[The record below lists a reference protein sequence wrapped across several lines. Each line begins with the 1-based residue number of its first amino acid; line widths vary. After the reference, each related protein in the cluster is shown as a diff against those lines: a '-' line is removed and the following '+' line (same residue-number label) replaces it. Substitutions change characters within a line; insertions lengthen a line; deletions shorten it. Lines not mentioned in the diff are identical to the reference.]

1 MLLTPGAPASAA
13 SLPGAPGPAPHI
25 VQFYESS
32 DSLCDAVA
40 DFLAAGAAAGEP
52 LLIVATEEHR
62 GALVERLLSRGA
74 QGADLTVVDASE
86 TLERFMIDG
95 EPDAARFAAALEG
108 AVDAITARRPGA
120 PVRAYGEM
128 VDVLWRAGNSKA
140 ALLLEGLWNDLQR
153 RRPLSLYCAY
163 VMGSFYKEGD
173 LEAICATHNHVA
185 NPTALGEKATLI
197 AEIGERI
204 RVEEALRRTLAD
216 LAAARDETTR
226 SRGHLEQFIEGAPIG
241 IHTVGPDGTILWAN
255 RAELEMRGYQ
265 KAEYVG
271 HHVSEFH
278 VDRAV
283 IDDILERLARN
294 EVLVD
299 REARLRARDGS
310 IRHVLVHSNAQFI
323 DGKLAHTRCF
333 TRDVSAARAA
343 EESVVLRDRQLET
356 VTDSLPTLVSFVDAG
371 GHYRFV
377 NRSYER
383 WFGTERGSILG
394 RRLPDVV
401 GEAAY
406 RSIAPHVEA
415 ALAGKTVT
423 FEAKV
428 PYGSGERFIEAS
440 YVPHAGQ
447 DGAVLGFTALVSDI
461 SERKRLEAAR
471 VAAEKRNHRLMAVTA
486 AIAEAVSREEV
497 FQAVVDEAAV
507 ALGASS
513 AGLFLLDPDG
523 VCVRLVRSVG
533 YREESIP
540 KIDGLPIDGVVR
552 MPALD
557 TIADGEPLWID
568 SQRELLEHYPHL
580 ASEVSPERAYRIAC
594 LPIRSQ
600 GRTFGSLA
608 FTFERAPAIDDGQ
621 KSFLLLTARYCA
633 QALERL
639 RLLEAEQ
646 QSRAQAEEAR
656 LRAELLHQLARA
668 IILAEDVD
676 DVYDAALDAIG
687 GALATDR
694 SAVLLFDEGGV
705 MRFAAQRGLSQGY
718 QRAVEGHSPWR
729 PDERDP
735 KPVLVPDVAADAAL
749 AGFLPLFESEK
760 IGSLAFFPLV
770 AAGRLLGKFMVYHDQ
785 PRRYAPHEVEMAVA
799 IAHHVGAAVVRFS
812 AVRALERTVRFN
824 EMFTGILGHDLRNPL
839 HAIMTAA
846 NVALL
851 RGDGDRQLKPIS
863 RILRSGER
871 MSRMIDQLLDFTRV
885 RTGAGIPLE
894 LRPVDLV
901 TLVEQ
906 VSEELEDANPEW
918 AFDVAVTG
926 DAVGAWDPDR
936 LAPVFSNLIGNAVQ
950 HGVPAGGVQVRID
963 GSEADSV
970 RIEVHNQGAIPRD
983 LIGRVFEPMSGSDTR
998 RARSQGLGLGLFISE
1013 QIARAHG
1020 GSVSVASSEELGT
1033 TFTVVL
1039 PRVGTAEGK

>member
-1 MLLTPGAPASAA
+1 MLLTPGAPANAA
-13 SLPGAPGPAPHI
+13 PAPGAPGSAPHI

-32 DSLCDAVA
+32 DALCDAVA
-40 DFLAAGAAAGEP
+40 DFLAAGAVAGEP

-62 GALVERLLSRGA
+62 AALVARLLLRGA
-74 QGADLTVVDASE
+74 QGADITVLDASE
-86 TLERFMIDG
+86 TLDRFMVDG
-95 EPDAARFAAALEG
+95 EPDAARFAAVIEG
-108 AVDAITARRPGA
+108 AVEGIEARRPA
-120 PVRAYGEM
+120 TPVRAYGEM
-128 VDVLWRAGNSKA
+128 VDILWRSGNSKA

-153 RRPLSLYCAY
+153 RQPLSLYCAY

-185 NPTALGEKATLI
+185 NPTMLGEKTALI

-204 RVEEALRRTLAD
+204 RVEEALRAALTD
-216 LAAARDETTR
+216 LAAARDETAR
-226 SRGHLEQFIEGAPIG
+226 SRGHLEQFIDEAPIG

-255 RAELEMRGYQ
+255 RAELEMLGYQ
-265 KAEYVG
+265 KGEYVG

-278 VDRAV
+278 LDRGV
-283 IDDILERLARN
+283 IDDMLQRLARN

-299 REARLRARDGS
+299 REARLRASDGS
-310 IRHVLVHSNAQFI
+310 MRHVLVYSNAQFI

-356 VTDSLPTLVSFVDAG
+356 VTDSLPTLVAFVDAG
-371 GHYRFV
+371 GRYRFV

-383 WFGTERGSILG
+383 WFGTDRESIVG
-394 RRLPDVV
+394 RTLREVV

-406 RSIAPHVEA
+406 QSIGPRVEA
-415 ALAGKTVT
+415 ALAGKAVS
-423 FEAKV
+423 FEAQV
-428 PYGSGERFIEAS
+428 AYRSGERFIEAT
-440 YVPHAGQ
+440 YVPHPGQ

-461 SERKRLEAAR
+461 SERKRIEAAR
-471 VAAEKRNHRLMAVTA
+471 VAAEKRNHRLMAITA
-486 AIAEAVSREEV
+486 AVAEAVSREEV

-507 ALGASS
+507 ALSASS

-523 VCVRLVRSVG
+523 VSVRLVRSVG

-540 KIDGLPIDGVVR
+540 KLDGLQVDGVVR

-580 ASEVSPERAYRIAC
+580 VGEVSPERAYRIAC
-594 LPIRSQ
+594 LPIRSH

-608 FTFERAPAIDDGQ
+608 FTFERAPVIDDSQ
-621 KSFLLLTARYCA
+621 KAFLLLTARYCA

-676 DVYDAALDAIG
+676 DVYDAALGTIG
-687 GALATDR
+687 RALATER
-694 SAVLLFDEGGV
+694 SAVLLLDEGGV
-705 MRFAAQRGLSQGY
+705 MRFVAQRGLSQGY

-729 PDERDP
+729 PDEDP
-735 KPVLVPDVAADAAL
+735 QPVLVPDVAADPAL
-749 AGFLPLFESEK
+749 AGFRPLFEREK

-770 AAGRLLGKFMVYHDQ
+770 AGGRLLGKFMVYHDG
-785 PRRYAPHEVEMAVA
+785 PRRHAPHEVEMAMA

-812 AVRALERTVRFN
+812 AVHALERTVRFN

-851 RGDGDRQLKPIS
+851 RGDGDRLLKPIS

-906 VSEELEDANPEW
+906 VSEELEDANPDW
-918 AFDVAVTG
+918 AFTVAVTG

-936 LAPVFSNLIGNAVQ
+936 LAQVFSNLIGNAVQ

-963 GSEADSV
+963 GSEGDRV
-970 RIEVHNQGAIPRD
+970 RVEVHNQGAIPRD
-983 LIGRVFEPMSGSDTR
+983 LIARVFEPMSGSDTR

-1020 GSVSVASSEELGT
+1020 GTVAVESSEELGT
-1033 TFTVVL
+1033 TFIVLL
-1039 PRVGTAEGK
+1039 PRVGTAEGR